1 MPPLNSVDN
10 QESDE
15 DDDAF
20 KAVYDTM
27 QFTNRSKLKI
37 KNWLSKS
44 QDNRLNNGYD
54 DSILDSN
61 SNSIPNSPNVTHMYI
76 TNNRGFGSAEHINR
90 GDRLNNSNR
99 KINSANQLNRNNN
112 GHLELNSP
120 PLITNGNIMPIVEER
135 VPLSHR
141 TNQGSQT
148 SRIPDSEDVIKYRE
162 PSRPFVPVARP
173 IPNAQ
178 RVTQTEAPK
187 VLEYE
192 FQELTME
199 FSEEPYSTLGRDNLK
214 DRMYYLNTV
223 PETEPKS
230 EARVFINNNFEVV
243 SAGVPHEKN
252 EIKENYYYNG
262 FDKVSPRKIEVKR
275 KNSNAKDY
283 TVSTFYNGGNNIAA
297 NLQSSATNSNTNY
310 SNNNKISELSPRAT
324 QNSSTSPITYN
335 NQPLLSNRSN
345 RSSQIS
351 QKVVQNFNNVI
362 NSIPKLVGVNQDP
375 VISQAPGLLRKVDSS
390 IYRKILNEEPDE
402 NNTVVTQKPPP
413 PPAPP
418 LPPPLSSIPIAPPL
432 PAPSFFLKYARM
444 NKNKQK
450 DAQTNDDSR
459 PKNENL
465 LKEIAAVVKIHE
477 TLNQNKLDQL
487 TTQTEPNS
495 SNSHYIK
502 QNNDLVKQVKTL
514 NETQSPNVFKQRLGE
529 TPSPFTIDRMVDDA
543 FDYISDNQL
552 QINGENNYGTFTD
565 RAKKRLED
573 YQKNK
578 NSISKSSLISSSK
591 YKNS

>member
-1 MPPLNSVDN
+1 M
-10 QESDE
+10 
-15 DDDAF
+15 
-20 KAVYDTM
+20 K
-27 QFTNRSKLKI
+27 
-37 KNWLSKS
+37 
-44 QDNRLNNGYD
+44 
-54 DSILDSN
+54 
-61 SNSIPNSPNVTHMYI
+61 
-76 TNNRGFGSAEHINR
+76 
-90 GDRLNNSNR
+90 
-99 KINSANQLNRNNN
+99 
-112 GHLELNSP
+112 
-120 PLITNGNIMPIVEER
+120 
-135 VPLSHR
+135 
-141 TNQGSQT
+141 
-148 SRIPDSEDVIKYRE
+148 
-162 PSRPFVPVARP
+162 
-173 IPNAQ
+173 
-178 RVTQTEAPK
+178 
-187 VLEYE
+187 
-192 FQELTME
+192 
-199 FSEEPYSTLGRDNLK
+199 
-214 DRMYYLNTV
+214 
-223 PETEPKS
+223 
-230 EARVFINNNFEVV
+230 
-243 SAGVPHEKN
+243 KN

-275 KNSNAKDY
+275 TNSNAKDY

-297 NLQSSATNSNTNY
+297 SLQSSATNSNTNY
-310 SNNNKISELSPRAT
+310 SNNNKTSELSPRET

-375 VISQAPGLLRKVDSS
+375 VISQAPGFLRKVDSS

-432 PAPSFFLKYARM
+432 PAPSFFQKYARM
-444 NKNKQK
+444 NKNKQN

-477 TLNQNKLDQL
+477 TLNQNKLYQL